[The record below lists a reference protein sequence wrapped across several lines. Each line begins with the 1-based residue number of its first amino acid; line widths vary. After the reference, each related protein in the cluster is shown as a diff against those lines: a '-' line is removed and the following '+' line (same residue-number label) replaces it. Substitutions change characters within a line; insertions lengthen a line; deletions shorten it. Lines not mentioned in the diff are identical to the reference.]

1 MEPRDV
7 RRSERRRVSLA
18 GTLAIGALCGFF
30 GLAFVGMPSQ
40 PGMRSPLLC
49 EEASSSLVTRHARGP
64 KVNAR
69 RTVSP
74 YYSNED
80 RERLAR
86 LRQEK
91 REYAREFSQN
101 ASWVRQQT
109 ENGNI
114 PVADLNKLPALEDI
128 YNRQYTGDAD
138 VDPIGGRKRYLY
150 YVMFKQ
156 PAFRTT
162 VDMKKAVAEYWYF
175 LKKKMSCRDIT
186 ITPRK
191 SPADD
196 QIVTSLEYE
205 MKEYGEIPR
214 GQKFKNKYQKAYM
227 IEFRFKAPVSA
238 TQYIQKKLYADNNVL
253 RFMALSLTRS
263 FTHDGE
269 DNELLL

>member
-1 MEPRDV
+1 M
-7 RRSERRRVSLA
+7 SLA
-18 GTLAIGALCGFF
+18 GALALFGCGFGFF
-30 GLAFVGMPSQ
+30 GAFVMPSQ
-40 PGMRSPLLC
+40 PGLRSPLLS
-49 EEASSSLVTRHARGP
+49 EEASASLVTRHARGP

-69 RTVSP
+69 RSVSP

-91 REYAREFSQN
+91 RDYAREFSQN
-101 ASWVRQQT
+101 STWVRQQT
-109 ENGNI
+109 EMGNI
-114 PVADLNKLPALEDI
+114 PTADLKKLPALEDI
-128 YNRQYTGDAD
+128 YNRQFTGDAD

-156 PAFRTT
+156 PAIRNA
-162 VDMKKAVAEYWYF
+162 VDLKKTVAEYWYF
-175 LKKKMSCRDIT
+175 LKKKMSCRDIQ

-191 SPADD
+191 SPIDG
-196 QIVTSLEYE
+196 QKITTLEYE

-214 GQKFKNKYQKAYM
+214 GQKGKNKYQRAYM
-227 IEFRFKAPVSA
+227 VEFKFKAPVTA
-238 TQYIQKKLYADNNVL
+238 TQYIQRKLYTDNNVL

-263 FTHDGE
+263 FTHAGE